1 MDALQTLRESRVFR
15 NLSAPAL
22 AQLAALAE
30 EHQVA
35 ARATL
40 FNEGDLG
47 DTLYLIRYGTVAI
60 LKRDRQTSVDEEI
73 AVLGSGSHF
82 GEMALVNDDHKRRA
96 SIRARENT
104 FLLAFD
110 RTQLEALANE
120 EPTLGLEIYRALAS
134 ALAKRLSAASGHA
147 AHFKAMALKHS

>member
-1 MDALQTLRESRVFR
+1 MDALKTLRESRVFR
-15 NLSAPAL
+15 NLSAGAL
-22 AQLAALAE
+22 AQLAALGE
-30 EHQVA
+30 EQEIA

-60 LKRDRQTSVDEEI
+60 FRKDRQTSVDEEI

-82 GEMALVNDDHKRRA
+82 GEMALVNDDHKRRG
-96 SIRARENT
+96 SIRAQENT
-104 FLLAFD
+104 FLLALD
-110 RTQLEALANE
+110 RSRLEALATE
-120 EPTLGLEIYRALAS
+120 EPEIGLEIYRAIAA

-147 AHFKAMALKHS
+147 AHFKAMALKHR

>member
-1 MDALQTLRESRVFR
+1 MAQI
-15 NLSAPAL
+15 SAI
-22 AQLAALAE
+22 AE
-30 EHQVA
+30 EREIA

-60 LKRDRQTSVDEEI
+60 LRKDRHSGVEEEV
-73 AVLGSGSHF
+73 ATLGSGSHF

-96 SIRARENT
+96 SIRAKENT

-110 RTQLEALANE
+110 REPLEALASE
-120 EPTLGLEIYRALAS
+120 DPSIGLEIYRALAG
-134 ALAKRLSAASGHA
+134 ALAKRLSAATGHA
-147 AHFKAMALKHS
+147 AHFKAMALKHT